1 MHGCRWIKTIP
12 PGPVDTSF
20 YPGQQTAESAANA
33 ARRVPAQR
41 LGECRLLRFSPQ
53 SGDFVAARSRRRLG
67 DRGVTRRH
75 AQFRR
80 GFEEGNTRPR
90 RRPIHAPAL
99 KGNRYQCLNRCA
111 SVRP

>member
-1 MHGCRWIKTIP
+1 MHDCRGIKTIP

-33 ARRVPAQR
+33 ARRVPAQ
-41 LGECRLLRFSPQ
+41 LRTGQ
-53 SGDFVAARSRRRLG
+53 HAA
-67 DRGVTRRH
+67 
-75 AQFRR
+75 
-80 GFEEGNTRPR
+80 R

-111 SVRP
+111 PVRPSRVMATAP